1 MDRIGRRI
9 FRRIVLVAVLVM
21 VVGIGLF
28 GLRAITLLSAKVGP
42 ELEANAAVIGE
53 RVQSRIEAAV
63 AMGIPLD
70 ALVGVEPYLAS
81 ARAAGPGVSGL
92 VLRAADG
99 RLLHADG
106 LTAPP
111 GAASGSQTPS
121 AGAGV
126 SDGGASDGGPSDGG
140 AAGRDR
146 LAEAGARLL
155 ARGEA
160 LLPDARAMPGA
171 LILPIRHE
179 GTEIGSL
186 EVVLDRLYMARQLRE
201 VALDIVVL
209 AGVAVLLAVELLII
223 VTARALGGPLGQFGR
238 IAGRLR
244 GRDFTATAAPAGPGA
259 VVALIAAANALATR
273 VDAAARALRDRLQ
286 HEAAAAEAGARRI
299 SQAGLRRAE
308 AGLARVGRFAAGGMG
323 RMSATDLIGVRG
335 AAFLFVLAEELT
347 RPFMPLFIRGFVGE
361 VEGADNALLIA
372 VPISAFMLGLAL
384 AGPLA
389 ASFSDRVGRRRS
401 FMLGALVS
409 TGGLVWAAMAGSLE
423 ELVLARALSGLGY
436 ALTFVACQGHVIDKT
451 DAGSRTAGMS
461 VFVGGIM
468 AADICG
474 PAIGGILADQLGY
487 RATLFVAAGV
497 ALLAALT
504 AVALLDDESR
514 RGPGTGHGFGLRVAG
529 ACLANPRFMAV
540 VLLAAI
546 PAKLILTGFLFFLV
560 PLLMVE
566 IGATEAEIGRVAM
579 LYGIA
584 ALLLLPVFAG
594 LTDRY
599 RGHGFMV
606 GVGALLVGWALV
618 PLMFG
623 PSMAVIAVAVLAL
636 GVGQA
641 MSIPAQAALITLVS
655 ARQMDTHG
663 PGPVLGVYRLAERLG
678 SVLGPLIAAQSVQS
692 FGLAQTGAMFGFLAI
707 GVGTLFSALFLTIG
721 LLPDTE
727 GRSRSVP
734 HESDVLP

>member
-9 FRRIVLVAVLVM
+9 FRRIVLVAVVVM

-28 GLRAITLLSAKVGP
+28 GLRAITLLSVKVGP

-53 RVQSRIEAAV
+53 RVRSRIEAAV
-63 AMGIPLD
+63 AMGIPLES
-70 ALVGVEPYLAS
+70 LVGVEAYLAS
-81 ARAAGPGVSGL
+81 ARDVGPGVSGL

-99 RLLHADG
+99 SVLHADG
-106 LTAPP
+106 ATAGSGAPSRPAAP
-111 GAASGSQTPS
+111 GAEGLA
-121 AGAGV
+121 
-126 SDGGASDGGPSDGG
+126 
-140 AAGRDR
+140 DR
-146 LAEAGARLL
+146 LGDLL
-155 ARGEA
+155 GRADA
-160 LLPDARAMPGA
+160 LLPDAGAMPAA
-171 LILPIRHE
+171 LVLPIRHD
-179 GTEIGSL
+179 GTEIGTL

-223 VTARALGGPLGQFGR
+223 VTSRTLRGPLGQFGR
-238 IAGRLR
+238 IAGRLS

-259 VVALIAAANALATR
+259 VVSLIAAANALAAR
-273 VDAAARALRDRLQ
+273 VDAAARALRERIAR
-286 HEAAAAEAGARRI
+286 EAAAADAGARRLT
-299 SQAGLRRAE
+299 QAGLRRAE
-308 AGLARVGRFAAGGMG
+308 EGFARVGRFASDGMG
-323 RMSATDLIGVRG
+323 RLAATDLIGVRG
-335 AAFLFVLAEELT
+335 AAFLFVFAEELT
-347 RPFMPLFIRGFVGE
+347 RPFMPLFIRGLAGE
-361 VEGADNALLIA
+361 VEGADSALLIA
-372 VPISAFMLGLAL
+372 VPISAFMLGLAI

-401 FMLGALVS
+401 FMLGAVLS

-423 ELVLARALSGLGY
+423 ELVAARALSGLGY
-436 ALTFVACQGHVIDKT
+436 ALTFVACQGYVIDKT
-451 DAGSRTAGMS
+451 DARSRTAGMS

-474 PAIGGILADQLGY
+474 PAIGGILADQIGY
-487 RATLFVAAGV
+487 RPTLFVAAGI
-497 ALLAALT
+497 AALAAL
-504 AVALLDDESR
+504 AAIALLDDETR
-514 RGPGTGHGFGLRVAG
+514 HGPGAGHGLGFRVAG

-540 VLLAAI
+540 VVLAAI
-546 PAKLILTGFLFFLV
+546 PAKLILTGFLFFLM

-584 ALLLLPVFAG
+584 ALLLMPVFAG

-618 PLMFG
+618 PLLFG
-623 PSMAVIAVAVLAL
+623 PSVTLIAVAVLAL

-641 MSIPAQAALITLVS
+641 MSIPAQAVLITLVS
-655 ARQMDTHG
+655 GPQMEAHG
-663 PGPVLGVYRLAERLG
+663 PGPVLAVYRLAERLG
-678 SVLGPLIAAQSVQS
+678 SVLGPLVAAQLVQGY
-692 FGLAQTGAMFGFLAI
+692 GLAQTGAMFGFLAI
-707 GVGTLFSALFLTIG
+707 AVGTLFSALFLTIG
-721 LLPDTE
+721 LLPEDD
-727 GRSRSVP
+727 GRRRAVS